1 MSFLFEMQNGL
12 AWNKSNAGRFFTSLI
27 AKREMDRLGRGAF
40 QVLVDTAAARDNI
53 TRLAKNQKWEVSIE
67 QKDEEFLLTL
77 KK

>member
-1 MSFLFEMQNGL
+1 MAEIKDARGL
-12 AWNKSNAGRFFTSLI
+12 LCPEPVLI

-53 TRLAKNQKWEVSIE
+53 TRLAKNQKWEISIE

>member
-1 MSFLFEMQNGL
+1 MAEIKDARGL
-12 AWNKSNAGRFFTSLI
+12 LCPEPVLI
-27 AKREMDRLGRGAF
+27 TKREMDRLGRGAF

-53 TRLAKNQKWEVSIE
+53 TRLAKNQKWEISIE